1 MVQGKRGRNQVRR
14 SFRSLQQPNVWVLL
28 SVALLVISLTVITSI
43 GPSSVTGNTIQNIG
57 RMNKGDP
64 LHLSVRDVFGLE
76 TIFTNAGE
84 TILNGKITVEE
95 DDSTPF
101 DRPYVT
107 KFKVSSENKFGPL
120 QFTFRVKEQDLLDK
134 GISRYDLR
142 LYHGVKEYSL
152 QLLKVNSGILYYIVT
167 VPSMGNFVLGRVAAV
182 VEKPAA
188 VKEETVKEPVVEEPA
203 VEESVAAPVEELPEE
218 VPEEPLAG
226 KAAEVP
232 APEKTGLWAR
242 IASFFRNLFS

>member
-1 MVQGKRGRNQVRR
+1 MVQRKRGRNQARH
-14 SFRSLQQPNVWVLL
+14 SSRSLQQPNVWVLL

-95 DDSTPF
+95 DDTIPF
-101 DRPYVT
+101 DRLYVT

-152 QLLKVNSGILYYIVT
+152 QLLRVNSGILYYIVT
-167 VPSMGNFVLGRVAAV
+167 VPSMGNFVLGRVAVV

-188 VKEETVKEPVVEEPA
+188 VKEETVKEPTVEEQPT
-203 VEESVAAPVEELPEE
+203 AAPVEEMPEE
-218 VPEEPLAG
+218 VSEEPLVG

-242 IASFFRNLFS
+242 IVSFFRNLFS